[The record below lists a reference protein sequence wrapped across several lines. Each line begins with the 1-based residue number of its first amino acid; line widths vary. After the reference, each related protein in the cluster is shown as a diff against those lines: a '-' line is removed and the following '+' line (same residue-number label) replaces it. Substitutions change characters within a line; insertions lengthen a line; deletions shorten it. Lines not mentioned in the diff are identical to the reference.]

1 MVMLML
7 LSTLNGMTADVTFE
21 QLSNVTFDEAMVF
34 QQDDPATR
42 LNASTLVNVE
52 FDIAVN
58 CNGFVAE
65 S

>member
-1 MVMLML
+1 MMIFSP
-7 LSTLNGMTADVTFE
+7 LSTVNGVIADVTFE

-42 LNASTLVNVE
+42 LNTSTLVNDE